1 MSIEAIN
8 ELFDGKTFDIRVSK
22 NGRWIDQKC
31 TPDVVS
37 FVADCIVY
45 YLENGGTEP
54 FTSPGIWRSYY
65 AVEWVQDIFGKP
77 YPLDEEPHDEFNKFF
92 RQPMKMLAAA
102 GVLEEQGTK
111 RNTIQ
116 FVVVNREA
124 LEYIALNPSNARLF
138 LQLYIE
144 KTLRDSGLWPQFESF
159 FQTESKE
166 SYRELK
172 AAFRDFCYAN
182 TPIKNER
189 ETGRIFPKVLN
200 PLAQKLRKHGSEGGG
215 LSENIITASDL
226 NYNRPNQRDEAAK
239 KDKNVAR
246 RAHVNLIGSRA
257 ATVEHM
263 TRRAMDRFKQFNRD
277 FRNSHSEVVD
287 TLGMGALATHAH
299 HIFPKS
305 DFPSIAMYPEN
316 LIMLTPAQHDQE
328 AHPNGNTQVVSP
340 EYQYK
345 CLCYKLK
352 SIKENIENDQG
363 FPVIYDFGR
372 LIEVLNCGFG
382 TDDFSRIDANDYKA
396 VADEIANHYPL
407 KVTSAF
413 SAPPSFD

>member
-8 ELFDGKTFDIRVSK
+8 ELFGGKTFDIRVSK
-22 NGRWIDQKC
+22 NARWIDQKC
-31 TPDVVS
+31 TPDVVN

-45 YLENGGTEP
+45 YLDNGGTEP
-54 FTSPGIWRSYY
+54 FTSPSIWRSAY
-65 AVEWVQDIFGKP
+65 AVEFVQDAFGKP

-102 GVLEEQGTK
+102 GVLEEQGKK

-116 FVVVNREA
+116 FAVADREV
-124 LEYIALNPSNARLF
+124 LDYIMLSPVNARRF

-144 KTLRDSGLWPQFESF
+144 KTLKDSGLWPQFERF
-159 FQTESKE
+159 FQLESKE
-166 SYRELK
+166 EYRKLK
-172 AAFRDFCYAN
+172 TAFRDFCYAN
-182 TPIKNER
+182 TPIKNKK

-200 PLAQKLRKHGSEGGG
+200 PLAQKLRKHGSERGY
-215 LSENIITASDL
+215 LSKNIITASDL
-226 NYNRPNQRDEAAK
+226 NYNRVNQRDKAAK

-246 RAHVNLIGSRA
+246 RAYANLIGDQA
-257 ATVEHM
+257 ATAEHM
-263 TRRAMDRFKQFNRD
+263 IGKATKQLKQFNKE
-277 FRNSHSEVVD
+277 FGNSHSEVVD
-287 TLGMGALATHAH
+287 ALGMGALATHAH

-316 LIMLTPAQHDQE
+316 LIMLTPAQHSQE

-352 SIKENIENDQG
+352 SIKENIENDQDI
-363 FPVIYDFGR
+363 PIIYDFGR
-372 LIEVLNCGFG
+372 LIEVLNCGFD

-413 SAPPSFD
+413 SSLPSFD